1 MSAKQML
8 RVLAVVAVG
17 MVCWAG
23 AAQAGTIVSD
33 DFTGNG
39 SMNGRTPDGTNLPG
53 NNWAT
58 NASYWGVPSTSG
70 GEIANTDLNSVSQI
84 DISSAG
90 GYTKPTT
97 LTVSTTVR
105 TESNLRHGVGAMFS
119 YLDPT
124 PNNNGAWGQFLGL
137 NLNDNGNVEYY
148 STTFTGDF
156 YNRSPSSVQNWDAG
170 ADGAFDTN
178 ALYTLTYT
186 VDTVS
191 GKVTAVSLSG
201 STQDFAAILA
211 DAAAPFTDA
220 NTKYVGITAD
230 YSGTTETADVDSIL
244 ITPEPATMALLGLGG
259 LGLILSRKRR

>member
-1 MSAKQML
+1 MSAKLL
-8 RVLAVVAVG
+8 RVLAVVSVG
-17 MVCWAG
+17 LVCWA
-23 AAQAGTIVSD
+23 ASAQAAVIVSD
-33 DFTGNG
+33 DFTGDG
-39 SMNGRTPDGTNLPG
+39 SMSGRTPDGTNLPG

-70 GEIANTDLNSVSQI
+70 GEIANTDLGSVSQI
-84 DISSAG
+84 DISSVG

-97 LTVSTTVR
+97 LTVSTTMR

-124 PNNNGAWGQFLGL
+124 PNNNSAWGQFLGL

-156 YNRSPSSVQNWDAG
+156 YTRSPSSVQNWNAG

-186 VDTVS
+186 VDIGT
-191 GKVTAVSLSG
+191 GKITAVSLTG
-201 STQDFAAILA
+201 STQDFSAILN

-220 NTKYVGITAD
+220 NTKYVGISAD
-230 YSGTTETADVDSIL
+230 YSSTTETADIGSIL
-244 ITPEPATMALLGLGG
+244 ITPEPATLALLGLGG
-259 LGLILSRKRR
+259 LGLILRRKRR